1 MKSIKLFED
10 FSNEAENR
18 DTLAE
23 LNEMALGQLERIAD
37 YADMIKD
44 RMTKGEQLESWM
56 YSQLTVSLENLNS
69 VHDAMDGNDGVV
81 ERKRVV
87 EKKSDYQV
95 YHNLYSSAI
104 DTALEYAEGQGYTY
118 DKEETAVTIGMGD
131 KKPKDGVT
139 NKFTITLYKDGK
151 EQKKALQIQ
160 VYGMGNKYELNTYI
174 A

>member
-1 MKSIKLFED
+1 MKHTLLFEQ
-10 FSNEAENR
+10 F
-18 DTLAE
+18 
-23 LNEMALGQLERIAD
+23 
-37 YADMIKD
+37 
-44 RMTKGEQLESWM
+44 
-56 YSQLTVSLENLNS
+56 LT
-69 VHDAMDGNDGVV
+69 
-81 ERKRVV
+81 

-95 YHNLYSSAI
+95 YHNTYSAAISA
-104 DTALEYAEGQGYTY
+104 ALEYAQKNGYTC
-118 DKEETAVTIGMGD
+118 DEDDIWNKISMGD